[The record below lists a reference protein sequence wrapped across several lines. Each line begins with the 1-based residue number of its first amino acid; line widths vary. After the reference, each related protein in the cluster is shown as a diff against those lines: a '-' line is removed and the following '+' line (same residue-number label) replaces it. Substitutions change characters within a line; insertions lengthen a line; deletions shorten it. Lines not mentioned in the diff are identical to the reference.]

1 MNILVLILS
10 FISIGL
16 KAATLI
22 LIATNNMQKNL
33 WLCWVIIAID
43 SLECY
48 IIYLL
53 QPIFLQYLV
62 HFPDYA
68 GLLFGL
74 CINEKNS
81 ILFNNN
87 KTLMKI
93 FHQRFF

>member
-43 SLECY
+43 SFRVL
-48 IIYLL
+48 
-53 QPIFLQYLV
+53 PIFLQYLL